1 MYIPTYFT
9 FWKYWFQIPALKFPY
24 PVSNSGAYFFFF
36 VFSDWT
42 EVEYFK
48 IQDAKNKERA
58 LKRESVGAADH
69 KVRQVFI
76 YGAE

>member
-1 MYIPTYFT
+1 MI
-9 FWKYWFQIPALKFPY
+9 PY
-24 PVSNSGAYFFFF
+24 PVRNSGAHFILSYFP
-36 VFSDWT
+36 DWT

-69 KVRQVFI
+69 KVRQLSL